1 MICGNINSHFAFC
14 IKAIL
19 FISDFGCLFPF
30 GTYLQIVMT
39 IWDAVLAKNNF

>member
-1 MICGNINSHFAFC
+1 VEISTATVSLFC